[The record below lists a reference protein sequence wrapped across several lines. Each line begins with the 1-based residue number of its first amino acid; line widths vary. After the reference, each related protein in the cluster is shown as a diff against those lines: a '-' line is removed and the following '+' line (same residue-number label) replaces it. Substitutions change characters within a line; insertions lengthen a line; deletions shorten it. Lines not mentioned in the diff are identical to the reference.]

1 MRYREEKM
9 TPKINQKVKIVRVTD
24 NKPVF
29 GTIVKLYP
37 PTVCHSG
44 RFDVLIHD
52 HNRTYISEFWYSD
65 YGKTVICAE
74 KEK

>member
-1 MRYREEKM
+1 MI
-9 TPKINQKVKIVRVTD
+9 PKVNQKVKIVMATNN

-29 GTIVKLYP
+29 GTIVKVYP

-44 RFDVLIHD
+44 RFAVLIHD
-52 HNRTYISEFWYSD
+52 YNRSYVSEFWYSD
-65 YGKTVICAE
+65 YGKTVICVE